1 MPPHENNHP
10 TTHTGTC
17 LCGGVSFT
25 VKGKPNAVF
34 CCYCGDCSKGAGG
47 PCQIVGALYVA
58 YSSKPVNDLLTYAW
72 LQTASYYSS
81 HFEFKD
87 PYGLMTRYTISDTVS
102 GLPKEKGF
110 CGRCGCTLFTIP
122 TRVLTTSASDG
133 PEEIVIRI
141 SLIQNG

>member
-1 MPPHENNHP
+1 MSTHENNHP

-25 VKGKPNAVF
+25 VQGQPNAVF

-47 PCQIVGALYVA
+47 PCQIVSVLYKA
-58 YSSKPVNDLLTYAW
+58 YSFNPVNDFLTYAS

-81 HFEFKD
+81 RFELKD

-102 GLPKEKGF
+102 GLPKKKGF

-122 TRVLTTSASDG
+122 ARVFTTSASDG
-133 PEEIVIRI
+133 SGEIVIRI